1 VPALT
6 RRRMQDVHQETW
18 LIFYDDIRLGTIA
31 ERAGV
36 LLDLDRWGWSLGFYP
51 KSDRPGEIRSGTA
64 ATFKLGSGLITSN

>member
-1 VPALT
+1 
-6 RRRMQDVHQETW
+6 MQDVHQETW